1 MAWKKPKITKK
12 EVSQKFN
19 LGEYFGVDFGR
30 DPDLKLEIGQAIIDK
45 IIERTEDG
53 QDISENDFKKYSKEY
68 VESDEFKDF
77 GKSKNE
83 INMTLTGRMLDD
95 IDIISESRNT
105 IKIGFED
112 ETETLKAFNHNT
124 GDTVKKRKFFGI
136 RSEDLKEIGCEFRD
150 ELKAIKPKKRG
161 GNGETPDRQTITS
174 LLDSLS
180 VAGLPNLEVENPFG
194 ES

>member
-1 MAWKKPKITKK
+1 MTWKKPKITKK

-30 DPDLKLEIGQAIIDK
+30 DPDLKQEIGQAIIDK

-53 QDISENDFKKYSKEY
+53 KDISEKGFKKYSKEY
-68 VESDEFKDF
+68 VDSDEFKDF

-112 ETETLKAFNHNT
+112 STEILKAFNHNT

-136 RSEDLKEIGCEFRD
+136 RERDLKEIGKEFRS
-150 ELKAIKPKKRG
+150 ELNAIKPKKRG
-161 GNGETPDRQTITS
+161 GDGEAPNRQTITT
-174 LLDSLS
+174 LLAELDL
-180 VAGLPNLEVENPFG
+180 AGDLFG
-194 ES
+194 EN